1 MKLRLVLLIFL
12 ILAGGWRPAFAQY
25 LGSGTITAAGTT
37 CTPTTCVSVGLFQD
51 TGAVSFTI
59 SGTWSATL
67 QFEVSEDNTNFVALN
82 AYPPN
87 STTAVTST
95 AANGTWTAGVAGMVQ
110 FRVRASAYSSGTA
123 TVSIQGSKAVAL
135 SSLTGGGGG
144 GGGTVTAVTGV
155 APVTS
160 TGGTTPAIGCATCT
174 TSAAALTSG
183 DILEGGGLQAIV
195 ADTKLDDGN
204 TTANTLTYTGT
215 GGVTASAGPVTAGG
229 SGGVGGTLTL
239 PEGTAASAVL
249 GDDLSY
255 ADSTAHRIE
264 CSFNNGSFSIVPT
277 LAATNA
283 FTGTN
288 TFKTIGTAT
297 ECASSASPAVCGS
310 AASGFFVI
318 AAAAGTVTVDTSAVT
333 ANSIIGVAEDF
344 SLGTALSVTCNTA
357 TAPGFSA
364 VTARTPGVSFTFA
377 VTNAPSV
384 NPDCFSYFI
393 IN

>member
-135 SSLTGGGGG
+135 SSLTGGGGSG
-144 GGGTVTAVTGV
+144 SVASVSGTANQID
-155 APVTS
+155 S
-160 TGGTTPAIGCATCT
+160 TGGAQPRSFTRCSNSPSWNTNWHIAER
-174 TSAAALTSG
+174 SL
-183 DILEGGGLQAIV
+183 LGLQLQLV
-195 ADTKLDDGN
+195 RCLLGHPR
-204 TTANTLTYTGT
+204 
-215 GGVTASAGPVTAGG
+215 SAHG
-229 SGGVGGTLTL
+229 SGERKCVGYNEWLL
-239 PEGTAASAVL
+239 RC
-249 GDDLSY
+249 
-255 ADSTAHRIE
+255 DSGMFGQSVRQSE
-264 CSFNNGSFSIVPT
+264 QR
-277 LAATNA
+277 
-283 FTGTN
+283 
-288 TFKTIGTAT
+288 
-297 ECASSASPAVCGS
+297 CGRKR
-310 AASGFFVI
+310 SG
-318 AAAAGTVTVDTSAVT
+318 
-333 ANSIIGVAEDF
+333 
-344 SLGTALSVTCNTA
+344 
-357 TAPGFSA
+357 
-364 VTARTPGVSFTFA
+364 
-377 VTNAPSV
+377 
-384 NPDCFSYFI
+384 
-393 IN
+393 